1 MKQSY
6 FNLGKEIHRSFLI
19 GYSAVV
25 ISSMNFAY
33 KLMTGR
39 SWEEYQAAEAK
50 FKKSKFADKASTG
63 RTMKA
68 NPEMADKIA
77 AFAHGG

>member
-6 FNLGKEIHRSFLI
+6 FNLGKEIHRSMLI
-19 GYSAVV
+19 GYSAAVM
-25 ISSMNFAY
+25 SSMNFAY
-33 KLMTGR
+33 RLMTGR
-39 SWEEYQAAEAK
+39 NWEEHQSAEAK
-50 FKKSKFADKASTG
+50 FKKTKFADPASTG

-68 NPEMADKIA
+68 SPEMADKIA